1 MQFINYELVFVLS
14 AWHIIKKLHKEL
26 CFLKASGLSS
36 NKKESLIVILKL
48 VIFRLNR

>member
-1 MQFINYELVFVLS
+1 MSDIFDKLNIDLKNFKDE
-14 AWHIIKKLHKEL
+14 KKLHKEL